1 MTKAHETGWF
11 DEKSGT
17 YDNPPPDQQKEVP
30 YHRRQVLTESANIQR
45 DGGHIYLQ
53 LTRTPEALIVKMSL
67 KDAADLVEALQIAL
81 VPVD

>member
-1 MTKAHETGWF
+1 MKQDSLTK
-11 DEKSGT
+11 
-17 YDNPPPDQQKEVP
+17 NPGLTTTRRQTSKKNP
-30 YHRRQVLTESANIQR
+30 YYRRQVLTESANIQR